1 MNRLRIVRSR
11 SFWLWPE
18 KRPRF
23 WSRRSL
29 WIWAWPWLVA
39 HTAVPAAMA
48 MAMAQNDPT
57 EATEIRKE
65 PVQRMIS
72 VLTEAILE
80 RHHVTRQWEPGKP
93 PSDQSA
99 QPTGRTAIAVLALLE
114 SGMPVQTPQI
124 AAAIEWLSQTPAD
137 GTYAIAARLMV
148 WTRLNE
154 RFLPAAKRATRR
166 LLERFSIEGGGWDYG
181 PIARPRFVDQ
191 SLTQFATQA
200 IADASTRGIDVPDR
214 LVEIIRRRFLARQRP
229 DGGWGYRDLDD
240 PARGS
245 MTAAGLAT
253 LAICQRLHA
262 GSSSE
267 QAQTNEAI
275 GASID
280 WLDRHFDPES
290 NPGCNR
296 WHLYWI
302 HSLERAARATGI
314 RRFGSRDWFSECAT
328 SIYRRLFVDDAITGL
343 RIRGQPRIERL
354 AFGLFVLQ
362 RGLDPIAFTCFD
374 STGETPTE
382 DLLGEAVAVLSD
394 TLERP
399 VSWTR
404 VSLDDPFEA
413 WHRAPVLVVR
423 GGSRSA
429 WIEDPDSMA
438 CQRIFRHASEGG
450 LIIAIP
456 ASGRSSDRRLFQDRL
471 QAVFE
476 ARTAGLVMEPIARE
490 DAARRI
496 AGRWRIRTDQLRSPI
511 RRWLVFPHSAMIPGT
526 PGHRATAAT
535 AAMLAGL
542 CLDACHGRIPS
553 RLASAASALDDHTP
567 TMVIRR
573 LRHPGNWNPEPG
585 MLHKWSALTKGRGHT
600 AGPESAV
607 TKVAWLTGV
616 NATDVDHIELD
627 QVALELNAEVLIIE
641 AMTPEFTQG
650 FLKKAAASDWRLTL
664 PPKGCPAGVAG
675 IQINANLVGLLI
687 DAAPARVLFRG
698 PLPGGY
704 ELDDL
709 ASINDA
715 IRNIYAQI
723 TMTLP

>member
-11 SFWLWPE
+11 FFRLFPR
-18 KRPRF
+18 KCPRF
-23 WSRRSL
+23 WNRQSL
-29 WIWAWPWLVA
+29 GIWAWPWLAVHAATHAAPTVA
-39 HTAVPAAMA
+39 GS
-48 MAMAQNDPT
+48 DPPD
-57 EATEIRKE
+57 ATEIRRE
-65 PVQRMIS
+65 PVERMIA

-80 RHHVTRQWEPGKP
+80 RHHASRQWEPGKP

-99 QPTGRTAIAVLALLE
+99 QPTGRTAIAALALLE
-114 SGMPVQTPQI
+114 AGMPVQTPQI
-124 AAAIEWLSQTPAD
+124 AAAIDWLGRTPAD

-148 WTRLNE
+148 WTRLND
-154 RFLPAAKRATRR
+154 RFLPAAERATRR

-181 PIARPRFVDQ
+181 PNARARFVDQ

-200 IADASTRGIDVPDR
+200 IADATARGIDIPDR

-253 LAICQRLHA
+253 LAICQRLDA
-262 GSSSE
+262 GSSHE
-267 QAQTNEAI
+267 QAQTNAAI

-280 WLDRHFDPES
+280 WLDRHFDSES
-290 NPGCNR
+290 NPGCHR

-314 RRFGSRDWFSECAT
+314 RRFGGQDWFSECAK
-328 SIYRRLFVDDAITGL
+328 SIHRRLFVDDATTGL
-343 RIRGQPRIERL
+343 RIRGRPRIERL
-354 AFGLFVLQ
+354 AFALFVLQ

-374 STGETPTE
+374 STGETPTQ
-382 DLLGEAVAVLSD
+382 DLLGDAVAVVSN

-404 VSLDDPFEA
+404 VSLDDPAEA

-429 WIEDPDSMA
+429 WIQDPDSMA
-438 CQRIFRHASEGG
+438 CQRIFDHASGGG
-450 LIIAIP
+450 LVIAIP
-456 ASGRSSDRRLFQDRL
+456 ASGRSGDRRLLQDRL

-476 ARTAGLVMEPIARE
+476 VRTAGLAMEPIDRE
-490 DAARRI
+490 DAARQI
-496 AGRWRIRTDQLRSPI
+496 AGRWRIRADQLRSPI
-511 RRWLVFPHSAMIPGT
+511 RRWLAFPHSAMIPST
-526 PGHRATAAT
+526 PGHRASMAT

-553 RLASAASALDDHTP
+553 RLASASSAPDGNAP
-567 TMVIRR
+567 TMAIRR

-585 MLHKWSALTKGRGHT
+585 MFRRWSAFTERLGHT
-600 AGPESAV
+600 AGQESTV

-616 NATDVDHIELD
+616 TASDVDHIELD
-627 QVALELNAEVLIIE
+627 QIALELNAEVLIIE

-650 FLKKAAASDWRLTL
+650 FLKKAAESEWRLTL

-675 IQINANLVGLLI
+675 IRINANLVGLLI
-687 DAAPARVLFRG
+687 DAAPARLLFRG

-704 ELDDL
+704 EPHDL

-715 IRNIYAQI
+715 IRNIHAQI
-723 TMTLP
+723 NMALP